1 VKAAG
6 QSTDQREYS
15 FTDAELLPVAFYKIR
30 FVGEGEELFS
40 NTVRVVGTETFS
52 FQAFPNPATD
62 QIRVQW
68 DAPIGGAVEAVLR
81 SMDGKALPLQVVA
94 EAAGHLDLNLSG
106 LPAGLYW
113 IEVQSGGVLL
123 GKTKISKR

>member
-1 VKAAG
+1 
-6 QSTDQREYS
+6 
-15 FTDAELLPVAFYKIR
+15 
-30 FVGEGEELFS
+30 
-40 NTVRVVGTETFS
+40 
-52 FQAFPNPATD
+52 
-62 QIRVQW
+62 
-68 DAPIGGAVEAVLR
+68 
-81 SMDGKALPLQVVA
+81 MDGKALPIQVVT